1 MSQLILRSALN
12 GWSGVAMIENK
23 DLIDEV
29 RRHLASAPS
38 NAIVDTFAY
47 ANAIEG
53 AFQSPL
59 REIQEVIRR
68 EARDLGVA
76 CT

>member
-1 MSQLILRSALN
+1 
-12 GWSGVAMIENK
+12 
-23 DLIDEV
+23 V

-53 AFQSPL
+53 AFQASL
-59 REIQEVIRR
+59 REIREVIRR